1 MLKKWLDTKD
11 LKELLIRI
19 LVCLVVGVILGVFQ
33 LINTKAIANING
45 TLLFPTYN
53 AGTLILSTLSSMCT

>member
-19 LVCLVVGVILGVFQ
+19 LVCLVVGVILGVV
-33 LINTKAIANING
+33 
-45 TLLFPTYN
+45 
-53 AGTLILSTLSSMCT
+53 STLVGWIPLVGWLI